1 MQTQI
6 QRKGFPIILCLFLS
20 GIFTT
25 PVLANEVG
33 TYSAE
38 EQIKSA
44 KASWTGYCLVEAVEQ
59 VGQYVY
65 LHFDASYGRCY
76 FSSIRAKGDTGRTWA
91 ILGASAMTNNS
102 VGSFGTEMF
111 VLRKGK
117 KVLRVRLCYSTY
129 HGGVCSGM

>member
-1 MQTQI
+1 MQTQFE
-6 QRKGFPIILCLFLS
+6 RKILPIILCLFLS

-25 PVLANEVG
+25 PALAREVG
-33 TYSAE
+33 TYNSE
-38 EQIKSA
+38 TQIKSA
-44 KASWTGYCLVEAVEQ
+44 TASWTGYCLVEAVEQ
-59 VGQYVY
+59 VGPYVY
-65 LHFDASYGRCY
+65 LHFDSSYGSCY

-102 VGSFGTEMF
+102 VGGFGTKMF
-111 VLRKGK
+111 VQRKGK

>member
-1 MQTQI
+1 MQI
-6 QRKGFPIILCLFLS
+6 QFETKIFPIVLCLFLS

-25 PVLANEVG
+25 PALAREVG
-33 TYSAE
+33 TYNSE

-44 KASWTGYCLVEAVEQ
+44 NASWTGYCLVEAVEH

-65 LHFDASYGRCY
+65 LHFDSSYGNCS
-76 FSSIRAKGDTGRTWA
+76 FSSIRAKGDAGRTWA

-102 VGSFGTEMF
+102 VGSFGSKIF
-111 VLRKGK
+111 VQRIGK

-129 HGGVCSGM
+129 HGGVCSRM